1 MPTDEKPALLLLG
14 SAAAEGIPA
23 LFCDCRVCR
32 EAAARGGPDVRART
46 SCNFGGDVQID
57 FGPDSLQAWQAH
69 RDVLRRMRHVLVTH
83 AHEDHLQPTDLVYKY
98 PGFAAVPALGWPLAV
113 HGTAPTRRRMEREMW
128 LGRETFEEKLRN
140 CGLAF
145 REFKPFDAFPLDG
158 CDGFVRTFAADHAA
172 ELDPCVFLVTLR
184 GRTAFVCNDT
194 GWLPDASWEALAKL
208 KGEVAI
214 DVAVLDDT
222 GMLRGAPEGPAGAET
237 WTRGHMSAPTILR
250 AYDKL
255 DSLGLLAPDCVR
267 AVNHFSHNGG
277 STHDELRAFYEPRGI
292 VVGRD
297 GLAL

>member
-1 MPTDEKPALLLLG
+1 MDTPRLLLLG
-14 SAAAEGIPA
+14 SAAAEGVPA

-32 EAAARGGPDVRART
+32 EAAAKGGADVRCRT
-46 SCNFGGDVQID
+46 SYNFGGEVQID

-69 RDVLRRMRHVLVTH
+69 RDVLRRMRHILVTH
-83 AHEDHLQPTDLVYKY
+83 AHEDHLHPTDLVYKY
-98 PGFAAVPALGWPLAV
+98 PGFACVPALGWTLAI
-113 HGTAPTRRRMEREMW
+113 HGTASTRRRMANEMW

-145 REFKPFDAFPLDG
+145 HEFRPFDVFELPDCGAV
-158 CDGFVRTFAADHAA
+158 VRTFAADHAP
-172 ELDPCVFLVTLR
+172 ELDPCVLLVTLR
-184 GRTAFVCNDT
+184 GRTALVCNDT
-194 GWLPDASWEALAKL
+194 GWLPDASWDALARL
-208 KGEVAI
+208 RGEVAI

-222 GMLRGAPEGPAGAET
+222 GMLKGTAEGPAGAEA

-250 AYDKL
+250 AYDRL
-255 DSLGLLAPDCVR
+255 DSLGLLAPGCVR

-292 VVGRD
+292 VVGYD